1 MNSYSHYSMD
11 KYNHFEIE
19 KKWQERWAADNIWA
33 VENKKSKDNA
43 YVLDMFPYP
52 SGAGLHVGHP
62 KGYTATDVYSR
73 YLRMNGKNVLHP
85 IGWDAFGLPT
95 ENYAIKAGIP
105 PAKATKDNVET
116 FTKQIQSLGL
126 SYDWSRQINTSTPE
140 YYKWT
145 QWMFLFLYKHGLA
158 YKKKA
163 PVNWCESCQTVLAR
177 EQVIDGRC
185 ERCKNDVVQKELKQ
199 WFFKIT
205 EYADRLLEGLEDI
218 DWPTPIKAMQKNWIG
233 KSKGALLKFEIRNS
247 KSEIEVYTTR
257 PDTLFGATYMVL
269 APEHSLVKELKDQIK
284 NWEEVSSYVTSA
296 GKKSELER
304 TQLQKE
310 KSGVELKGVS
320 AINPGNGKEI
330 PVWIAD
336 YVMASYGTGAIMA
349 VPAHDERDFEFAQ
362 KFGLP
367 IHYVIAPVFGKPHKD
382 AEYRKTV
389 TAIVQRKNDNKI
401 LMLKWKKF
409 DWIAPPIGGI
419 EDGESIEKTAER
431 EVLEET
437 GYKAKVIR
445 LLGGTAEAHFFADN
459 KNKYRHRTDQ
469 AVLLELENEEQ
480 EEIAAEELEKHEPVW
495 LSLKEALEK
504 TTHDENKPALEMI
517 LKGNESFTGDGV
529 VVNSGEF
536 DGMDVEKAAEAITN
550 KVGGEMT
557 NQYKLRDWLISR
569 QRYWG
574 APIPIVYC
582 ETCGEQPVPEDQ
594 LPVKLPEDVDFKP
607 TGESPLAQSKEF
619 NKNVTCPK
627 CHKEAKREVDTMD
640 TFVDSSWYFLR
651 YCDPSNEKEFAS
663 KKALKAWMPV
673 DSYVGGA
680 EHAVLHL
687 LYARFFYKALYDHK
701 EVPHKG
707 GGEPF
712 TKLRNVGLV
721 MADDGRKMSKSL
733 GNVVNPNDVVKEYG
747 ADSVRLYEMFM
758 GPFED
763 ALPWQSRGI
772 VGVRRFLDRVYNFY
786 TQDSNE
792 KNDGEKIL
800 HKTIKKVSED
810 IVSMKYNTAISQM
823 MVCMNAWEKTGA
835 QAEDK
840 KTFLKILAPFAPHL
854 TQELWEALGEQGY
867 IDKQAWPSYNEKL
880 IEEEKVT
887 LAVQVNGKVR
897 AEIEVSIDESED
909 KVIEQALAVEGVKKW
924 VSEKEIVKKI
934 YIPGRI
940 VNFVVK

>member
-1 MNSYSHYSMD
+1 MD

-419 EDGESIEKTAER
+419 EDGESIEKTAE
-431 EVLEET
+431 
-437 GYKAKVIR
+437 
-445 LLGGTAEAHFFADN
+445 
-459 KNKYRHRTDQ
+459 
-469 AVLLELENEEQ
+469 
-480 EEIAAEELEKHEPVW
+480 
-495 LSLKEALEK
+495 
-504 TTHDENKPALEMI
+504 
-517 LKGNESFTGDGV
+517 
-529 VVNSGEF
+529 
-536 DGMDVEKAAEAITN
+536 
-550 KVGGEMT
+550 
-557 NQYKLRDWLISR
+557 
-569 QRYWG
+569 
-574 APIPIVYC
+574 
-582 ETCGEQPVPEDQ
+582 
-594 LPVKLPEDVDFKP
+594 
-607 TGESPLAQSKEF
+607 
-619 NKNVTCPK
+619 
-627 CHKEAKREVDTMD
+627 
-640 TFVDSSWYFLR
+640 
-651 YCDPSNEKEFAS
+651 
-663 KKALKAWMPV
+663 
-673 DSYVGGA
+673 
-680 EHAVLHL
+680 
-687 LYARFFYKALYDHK
+687 
-701 EVPHKG
+701 
-707 GGEPF
+707 
-712 TKLRNVGLV
+712 
-721 MADDGRKMSKSL
+721 
-733 GNVVNPNDVVKEYG
+733 
-747 ADSVRLYEMFM
+747 
-758 GPFED
+758 
-763 ALPWQSRGI
+763 
-772 VGVRRFLDRVYNFY
+772 
-786 TQDSNE
+786 
-792 KNDGEKIL
+792 
-800 HKTIKKVSED
+800 
-810 IVSMKYNTAISQM
+810 
-823 MVCMNAWEKTGA
+823 
-835 QAEDK
+835 
-840 KTFLKILAPFAPHL
+840 
-854 TQELWEALGEQGY
+854 
-867 IDKQAWPSYNEKL
+867 
-880 IEEEKVT
+880 
-887 LAVQVNGKVR
+887 
-897 AEIEVSIDESED
+897 
-909 KVIEQALAVEGVKKW
+909 
-924 VSEKEIVKKI
+924 
-934 YIPGRI
+934 
-940 VNFVVK
+940 